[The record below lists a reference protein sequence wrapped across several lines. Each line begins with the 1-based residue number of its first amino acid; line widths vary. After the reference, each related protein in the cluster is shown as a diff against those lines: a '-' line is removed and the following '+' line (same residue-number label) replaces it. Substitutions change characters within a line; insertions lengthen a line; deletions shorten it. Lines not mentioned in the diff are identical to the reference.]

1 MRLRNFINSSFA
13 YVQRTDKIS
22 TRRWCPNR
30 DTNMSKPM
38 KSDHIQPYTKIMK
51 ALYRYRIGSTLP
63 ILALLVIL
71 LNGCAIKQPVPQ
83 RSYPTKKPAPHTTP
97 SRIPSPTYPTPQVY
111 QPRDIPPPQTSQTT
125 TYTPKTGAGS
135 SLYSTAQGAIGRGDY
150 QQAEM
155 ALERALKIEPRN
167 AHYWYTMAQ
176 VKYKQKQ
183 YSQAIHLC
191 SKSKSLAGR
200 NNQLISLNDDLSAM
214 ARKHL

>member
-1 MRLRNFINSSFA
+1 
-13 YVQRTDKIS
+13 
-22 TRRWCPNR
+22 
-30 DTNMSKPM
+30 M
-38 KSDHIQPYTKIMK
+38 KT
-51 ALYRYRIGSTLP
+51 LYRHHLCSTLS
-63 ILALLVIL
+63 ILALSALL

-83 RSYPTKKPAPHTTP
+83 RSYPTKKTVPHTTP
-97 SRIPSPTYPTPQVY
+97 SRVPSSSYPTPQVV
-111 QPRDIPPPQTSQTT
+111 QPHDVPPPQTSQTT
-125 TYTPKTGAGS
+125 PYTPKTGAGS

-200 NNQLISLNDDLSAM
+200 NSQLISLNDDLSAM